1 MEYLLTKCPNCRAG
15 FYEEVNSEK
24 ELEIRCPYCNF
35 RYEDEIEEDRI
46 KEASY
51 FWELYRNL
59 YPSNRINLGNEK
71 GLQFGGWLMIST
83 IPIFF
88 YYFSKL
94 NPNEINFIFGLGLA
108 GIIFF
113 GFILGGAISFLKKYS
128 FAVSVTGAF
137 FGALNSILW
146 LFVSGYSNAS
156 LITFPYMR
164 LLFYFALI
172 VSFISLS
179 LGIHN
184 RWTFRI
190 N

>member
-83 IPIFF
+83 IPIFLYVYLNILVS

-113 GFILGGAISFLKKYS
+113 GFI
-128 FAVSVTGAF
+128 
-137 FGALNSILW
+137 
-146 LFVSGYSNAS
+146 
-156 LITFPYMR
+156 
-164 LLFYFALI
+164 
-172 VSFISLS
+172 FIC
-179 LGIHN
+179 
-184 RWTFRI
+184 FQ
-190 N
+190 